1 MSAAS
6 QTPLCD
12 FLAEYAGRNG
22 ARFHMPGHKGKQLE
36 GAAWDI
42 TEIRG
47 ADVLYRAEGILLQSQ
62 ARAAAHFGAGRTVY
76 SAEGSSLCIRAMLYL
91 ATLRARA
98 EGIRPVLL
106 AGRNAHRTL
115 MTAAALL
122 DAEIEWLAELPGES
136 LLSGRIDPQDLE
148 KRLRRRRYMGVWLTT
163 PDYPGHLEDLRPL
176 SALCR
181 RCGTPL
187 LVDNAHGAYLKFL
200 PEDRHPMTLGADL
213 CCDSAHKTLCCLTG
227 AAYLHVSAAAP
238 AVFSARAE
246 DAMALFAS
254 TSPSWLILSSLDRMN
269 GLLAGDYPKRLR
281 ETAERVARIRRR
293 LEQAGW
299 SLIGEEPLKLSLAAK
314 AYGYTGDEVH
324 EILRRANMECEFS
337 DPDLLTVMISPD
349 NSREELDR
357 LEEQLL
363 AIPRRAPI
371 RERPPVPDQPERV
384 CSIREAMLGPRRE
397 VRVEEAL
404 GEVLA
409 DATVSCP
416 PAIPIGIAGER
427 IDEAALA
434 CFRYYGIEKVGIA
447 ARR

>member
-1 MSAAS
+1 
-6 QTPLCD
+6 
-12 FLAEYAGRNG
+12 
-22 ARFHMPGHKGKQLE
+22 
-36 GAAWDI
+36 
-42 TEIRG
+42 
-47 ADVLYRAEGILLQSQ
+47 
-62 ARAAAHFGAGRTVY
+62 
-76 SAEGSSLCIRAMLYL
+76 
-91 ATLRARA
+91 
-98 EGIRPVLL
+98 
-106 AGRNAHRTL
+106 
-115 MTAAALL
+115 
-122 DAEIEWLAELPGES
+122 
-136 LLSGRIDPQDLE
+136 
-148 KRLRRRRYMGVWLTT
+148 
-163 PDYPGHLEDLRPL
+163 
-176 SALCR
+176 
-181 RCGTPL
+181 
-187 LVDNAHGAYLKFL
+187 VDNAHGAYLKFL